1 MATTEVV
8 VAAARTRNATTA
20 QEFAMNI
27 IEQADSGSGARA
39 RKDARPVRDDP
50 VVIDLVTRARA
61 GDRQA
66 WDALVER
73 YAPLI
78 WCICRRHRLGG
89 ADAED
94 VGQSVWVQVLDHL
107 DKIRDPAA
115 LPGWLATATRREC
128 LRVLRAAPGPIS
140 AVQMLDAENIP
151 DEQAE
156 TVEQELL
163 VAERHVALREAFSH
177 LPPDCQRLMTMLIAD
192 PPASYAE
199 ISTRLGIPVGSI
211 GPKRGRC
218 LDKLRADPAIA
229 ALINAEAE
237 TARHEIRSPALVRW
251 SSSAELPLS
260 GLRNESRKLDRVLKS
275 LNDSTSHDISSGLF
289 VWVSIACVSFTI
301 TCCAAEFLA
310 A

>member
-1 MATTEVV
+1 MLVVLTLVTGGISADGSDATPWQCIL
-8 VAAARTRNATTA
+8 AAVFRAIARATWRDA
-20 QEFAMNI
+20 AFVQSAP
-27 IEQADSGSGARA
+27 SGSRATRLRRAGPPGPPWVGAKGAYPMRN
-39 RKDARPVRDDP
+39 DP
-50 VVIDLVTRARA
+50 VVIDLVTRARN
-61 GDRQA
+61 GEEQA

-78 WCICRRHRLGG
+78 WCVCRRHRLSD

-94 VGQSVWVQVLDHL
+94 VGQSVWVQVLDQL

-115 LPGWLATATRREC
+115 LPGWLATTTRREC

-140 AVQMLDAENIP
+140 ATQMLDAENMP

-163 VAERHVALREAFSH
+163 VAERHAALREAFSH
-177 LPPDCQRLMTMLIAD
+177 LPAHCQRLMTMVIAD

-199 ISTRLGIPVGSI
+199 ISARLGIPVGSI

-229 ALINAEAE
+229 ALINAEAK
-237 TARHEIRSPALVRW
+237 TAGHEIRNSALVRR
-251 SSSAELPLS
+251 SRSAGAS
-260 GLRNESRKLDRVLKS
+260 ALRA
-275 LNDSTSHDISSGLF
+275 T
-289 VWVSIACVSFTI
+289 A
-301 TCCAAEFLA
+301 
-310 A
+310 